1 MKKIEIRKSMIL
13 TIVDNHGGL
22 YEGNLRH
29 YFRLIFQAPNRRNP
43 YHNFRHT
50 IHVFCQVYL
59 GGKFEKLN
67 KTNMRA
73 LLIAALFH
81 DYGHSGKM
89 GNDKAEI
96 AKAIMALEEHILDED
111 RLKLPKIKELIRM
124 TEWPHD
130 YLGDESE
137 AIKILRDAD
146 LSQVLDDVWWQQII
160 FGLSEE
166 FGETEVNM
174 LRKQINFLSGLSFH
188 SAWGKKTYQP
198 KISSRIIELNEF
210 LDILLGE

>member
-1 MKKIEIRKSMIL
+1 MRNIKIRKNLIL
-13 TIVDNHGGL
+13 NIVTNREGL
-22 YEGNLRH
+22 YDGDLRY

-43 YHNFRHT
+43 YHNFRHI
-50 IHVFCQVYL
+50 IHVLCQVYL
-59 GGKFEKLN
+59 GGKYEKLG
-67 KTNMRA
+67 KEEMRV

-81 DYGHSGKM
+81 DYGHSGQM
-89 GNDKAEI
+89 GNDRAEI
-96 AKAIMALEEHILDED
+96 AKAIASLEVNILDED
-111 RLKLPKIKELIRM
+111 QVLFHRIKELIRM

-137 AIKILRDAD
+137 SIKILRDAD

-166 FGETEVNM
+166 FGLSEIDT
-174 LRKQINFLSGLSFH
+174 LRRQINFLSGLHFR

-198 KISSRIIELNEF
+198 KVSARVIDLNEF
-210 LDILLGE
+210 LDILL